1 MPDGT
6 AGRASARRAEAAL
19 LATTLAWGL
28 SFPMIKG
35 ALADAPPFAFLA
47 LRFPLALPLLWVLM
61 RFRRPAREAI
71 VPGLVLGLAL
81 GVSFYAQTLGLQS
94 TTPTRS
100 AFITGLSVILVPLL
114 YPVFT
119 RRLPGRWPAAGA
131 VIAAAGLYLLTNP
144 GGGGINRG
152 DWITLVCAAGYALYI
167 VLLEVYTRRYP
178 YRDLLLVQ
186 LLLAS
191 VVFLPP
197 ALLQGGPVHVRS
209 GLVWGL
215 LTTGPILALTLY
227 LQNRFQ
233 KDTTAPRAAVIFSG
247 EPVFAAVFS
256 YLITGETLVPMQWGG
271 ALLILVGILTAEKR

>member
-1 MPDGT
+1 MEDGD
-6 AGRASARRAEAAL
+6 GRGARAHRAEAAL

-28 SFPMIKG
+28 TFPMIKG

-47 LRFPLALPLLWVLM
+47 LRFPLALPLLWLLM
-61 RFRRPAREAI
+61 RFRRPSRQAV

-81 GVSFYAQTLGLQS
+81 TVSFYAQTLGLTS

-131 VIAAAGLYLLTNP
+131 AVAAAGLYLLTDP
-144 GGGGINRG
+144 GGGGVNRG

-167 VLLEVYTRRYP
+167 ILLEIYSRRLP
-178 YRDLLLVQ
+178 YRDLLLIQ

-191 VVFLPP
+191 VIFIPP
-197 ALLQGGPVHVRS
+197 ALIQGGTVHVGP
-209 GLVWGL
+209 GLLWGL

-233 KDTTAPRAAVIFSG
+233 KDTTATRAAVIFSG
-247 EPVFAAVFS
+247 EPVFASIFS
-256 YLITGETLVPMQWGG
+256 YLIYGETLGPVQWGG
-271 ALLILVGILTAEKR
+271 AALILIGILVAERR